1 MMSQLSVLYVFSALS
16 KMNLAFISGVP
27 LSGWVWLELP
37 WQVYFVASVVTVVVE
52 LIIGIG
58 LWFRASRLI
67 AVVFGLGLHLSIVTL
82 MNNETVALVA
92 FAITCVSLYP
102 LFIFRP
108 ALRGPRTES
117 HGRALRRDFNE
128 ALTSSRSMIL
138 SERTAR

>member
-16 KMNLAFISGVP
+16 KMNLEFISGVP
-27 LSGWVWLELP
+27 LSGWVWLECS
-37 WQVYFVASVVTVVVE
+37 VAGLLRCLRRDRRSQ

-82 MNNETVALVA
+82 MNNQTVALVA

-117 HGRALRRDFNE
+117 HGRALVRDFNE
-128 ALTSSRSMIL
+128 ALT
-138 SERTAR
+138 